1 MNDVPDAYLA
11 GLRLLARRE
20 LSSAQLHDRLAKRGC
35 PEPEID
41 AALARLR
48 EEGALDDR
56 RMARAYASTAAR
68 VKGRGRL
75 RILRE
80 LDALGLDRE
89 IGRAAADEVFQEIDE
104 AALLERALAKRLR
117 GPIKDEGQ
125 FRRLHQYLTRLGFPP
140 FAITTALK
148 ARYRRGAVDE

>member
-1 MNDVPDAYLA
+1 MNDAPDAYLA

-20 LSSAQLHDRLAKRGC
+20 LSSVQLRDRLAKRGC
-35 PEPEID
+35 PDLEID

-56 RMARAYASTAAR
+56 RMARAFASTAAR

-80 LDALGLDRE
+80 LEAQGLDRE
-89 IGRAAADEVFQEIDE
+89 VARAAVDEVFDEIE
-104 AALLERALAKRLR
+104 EPALLERALAKRLR
-117 GPIKDEGQ
+117 GPIRDEGH
-125 FRRLHQYLTRLGFPP
+125 FRRLYQYLTRLGFPP
-140 FAITTALK
+140 SAIAAALK
-148 ARYRRGAVDE
+148 ARCRRAAPDD

>member
-1 MNDVPDAYLA
+1 MNDAPDAYLA

-20 LSSAQLHDRLAKRGC
+20 LSSVQLRDRLAKRGC
-35 PEPEID
+35 PDFEIE

-56 RMARAYASTAAR
+56 RMARAFASTAAR

-80 LDALGLDRE
+80 LEAQGLDRE
-89 IGRAAADEVFQEIDE
+89 VARAAVDEVFDEIE
-104 AALLERALAKRLR
+104 EPALLERALAKRLR
-117 GPIKDEGQ
+117 GPIRDEGH
-125 FRRLHQYLTRLGFPP
+125 FRRLYQYLTRLGFPP
-140 FAITTALK
+140 SAITASLK
-148 ARYRRGAVDE
+148 ARYRRAAPDD